1 MVKNYNYFSKALHPR
16 SLTGFWI
23 CLSLINFYSDPALC
37 IIWYIFRT
45 LFIIVNSDIFNH
57 IHALFRHIQPYCG
70 IFRTLCNSCIFKTL
84 SYSKSWQFITQ
95 DVFRTLSRHILIY
108 SKRCVTLA
116 YWDPYYIQNV
126 ALFRI
131 LAYLGPEAYSKSCL
145 FMHIQAYSG
154 IFNNNSK
161 SKKTCFLTIMTLISM
176 PDWVYLNN

>member
-1 MVKNYNYFSKALHPR
+1 MVKNYNYFSKALHPK

-45 LFIIVNSDIFNH
+45 LFIIVNSDIFSH
-57 IHALFRHIQPYCG
+57 IVAYLEPCVTLAYSKPCHIQNLG
-70 IFRTLCNSCIFKTL
+70 I
-84 SYSKSWQFITQ
+84 FITQ

-131 LAYLGPEAYSKSCL
+131 LAYLGPEVYSKSCL
-145 FMHIQAYSG
+145 FIHIQAYSG

>member
-1 MVKNYNYFSKALHPR
+1 MEFFVKMVKNYNYFSKALHPR

-84 SYSKSWQFITQ
+84 SYSKSWHIYNPRCIQNSFKTYFDIFKTLCNTRILRPLLYSERCPIQ
-95 DVFRTLSRHILIY
+95 NFGIFRTRGIFKILFIY
-108 SKRCVTLA
+108 
-116 YWDPYYIQNV
+116 P
-126 ALFRI
+126 
-131 LAYLGPEAYSKSCL
+131 
-145 FMHIQAYSG
+145 HSG
-154 IFNNNSK
+154 IFRH
-161 SKKTCFLTIMTLISM
+161 IQ
-176 PDWVYLNN
+176 